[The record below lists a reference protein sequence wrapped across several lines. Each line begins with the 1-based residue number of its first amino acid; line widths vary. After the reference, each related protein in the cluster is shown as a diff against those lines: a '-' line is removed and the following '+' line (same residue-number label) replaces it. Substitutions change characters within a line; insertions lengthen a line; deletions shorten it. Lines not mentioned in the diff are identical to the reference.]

1 MKVRAEVVDFD
12 FRGIITFF
20 KTLSSDEIMTVN
32 KKHKL
37 IITLG
42 FTSTKTLN
50 NLNLA
55 NRLAC
60 CSRTGIVTQYLIDD
74 ALGGRHSVAWEHER
88 AAEIQI
94 LNDGRGIVM
103 PEKEKIRRVVR
114 EWQLCRAYNWF
125 ERGNGRTLGLVVRW
139 TLAYQS
145 PLTSGRHFSKRGVW
159 RTGSCPDSY
168 REDIEVW
175 QIHHSQTAKL
185 PQTSRNG
192 AVAPVSSVSGEL
204 RRYFTS
210 LHSTSLYSLQAYM
223 PPQGRISGYHMQQS
237 TPSSILLM

>member
-125 ERGNGRTLGLVVRW
+125 EREWSDAWAGGPLDPRLPESINVRKAILEAWRVANGILPRQL
-139 TLAYQS
+139 
-145 PLTSGRHFSKRGVW
+145 SGR
-159 RTGSCPDSY
+159 Y
-168 REDIEVW
+168 
-175 QIHHSQTAKL
+175 
-185 PQTSRNG
+185 
-192 AVAPVSSVSGEL
+192 
-204 RRYFTS
+204 
-210 LHSTSLYSLQAYM
+210 
-223 PPQGRISGYHMQQS
+223 
-237 TPSSILLM
+237 